1 MPSKK
6 VLDREKSSRAVIAAA
21 ESHAGEI
28 AEGISREFAPYLKK
42 GETMPDIELLAA
54 LAARRLKQEIEA
66 LVSADRA
73 HEAELSDDTAPR
85 EARDEAADKVRVILV
100 DLRDAISTAY
110 GTAGLKVLGLVGAV
124 PFDPSAIKSLAEAV
138 HTALSA
144 GGAALPKARQKSVKV
159 DLKGFAADLAIELPA
174 LTKALEN
181 VAREEREAKTT
192 LGAKSAAM
200 ASHDRAFSRTAGLVS
215 ALAMSGELE
224 NIATTVR
231 PSARRSGRT
240 AAEEEEQESGASEE
254 QTGDASE

>member
-28 AEGISREFAPYLKK
+28 AAGISREFASHLKK
-42 GETMPDIELLAA
+42 GEAMPNVELLVA
-54 LAARRLKQEIEA
+54 LVARRLKREIEA

-85 EARDEAADKVRVILV
+85 EARDEAAEKVRVTLV
-100 DLRDAISTAY
+100 DLRDAIFTAY
-110 GTAGLKVLGLVGAV
+110 GAAGLNVLGLAGSI
-124 PFDPSAIKSLAEAV
+124 PFDPSAIKSLAESV
-138 HTALSA
+138 RTTLTAS
-144 GGAALPKARQKSVKV
+144 GTALPKSRRKSVKV
-159 DLKGFAADLAIELPA
+159 DLKGFASDLANELPA
-174 LTKALEN
+174 LSKALEH

-200 ASHDRAFSRTAGLVS
+200 ASHDRTFSRSAGLLS
-215 ALAMSGELE
+215 ALALSGELE
-224 NIATTVR
+224 NIAATVR

-240 AAEEEEQESGASEE
+240 AVEEEQEGSAAEE
-254 QTGDASE
+254 QAGEAPE